1 MARANL
7 LFLLVVAA
15 YPVIVYIGLQYLDGR
30 YVGLALIAVAL
41 ARLALG
47 HRLTRFGGT
56 MPQTNIIVMLLLAV
70 GVLALATNS
79 ATLLQYYPV
88 GVNALMFTMFASSL
102 FYPPTII
109 ERIARVTTPNLPASG
124 VAYTRKVTIVWC
136 GFFIL
141 NGTMATY
148 TVLFAS
154 LEVWTAYNSAISYAL
169 MSLLLGGELVVRRY
183 VLRNTPAASDVT

>member
-1 MARANL
+1 MAPANL

-15 YPVIVYIGLQYLDGR
+15 YPVIVYIGLQYLDGQ

-41 ARLALG
+41 ARFAMG
-47 HRLTRFGGT
+47 HHLTRFGGT
-56 MPQTNIIVMLLLAV
+56 MPQTNIIVILLLAV

-79 ATLLQYYPV
+79 ATLLRYYPV

-109 ERIARVTTPNLPASG
+109 ERIARVTTPDLPASG
-124 VAYTRKVTIVWC
+124 VAYTRKITIVWC

-141 NGTMATY
+141 NATMATY

-154 LEVWTAYNSAISYAL
+154 LEVWTVYNSAISYAL
-169 MSLLLGGELVVRRY
+169 MGLLLGGELVVRRY
-183 VLRNTPAASDVT
+183 ILRNTLAASDLT

>member
-102 FYPPTII
+102 VYPPTII
-109 ERIARVTTPNLPASG
+109 EQIARVTTPNLPASG